1 MGNAVSSLRPHKQGG
16 GSGGGV
22 SAGLTTDD
30 LA

>member
-1 MGNAVSSLRPHKQGG
+1 MGNVVSSLRLHKQGG

-22 SAGLTTDD
+22 SARLTTDD